1 MGRPPNAK
9 AGITSEA
16 HMANMAGG
24 RLRPLRD
31 AVSQTLRTVR
41 VLLPQAKLYLH
52 TYASAPSKTA
62 YPTLTACTAMDKT
75 RYTCK
80 NACDAWEES
89 EEKGER

>member
-1 MGRPPNAK
+1 MGRPPNAR

-24 RLRPLRD
+24 RLRPLRE
-31 AVSQTLRTVR
+31 AVSQTLRAVR
-41 VLLPQAKLYLH
+41 VLRPVLKAYLQ
-52 TYASAPSKTA
+52 TCACDPSKTA

-80 NACDAWEES
+80 NACDAWEEC